1 MGAFQ
6 TVRVVL
12 DTNVMISSLL
22 FEGETSRLV
31 PLWKDGTLRPLICRE
46 IMAEVVRVLA
56 YPKFRLSQK
65 EIEFLLSVEIL
76 PWFEVVQ
83 IFDRPPWVQADPSD
97 DPFIWCAVSGKARC
111 LVSGDE
117 HLLRLTNSPVP
128 ILTVRAFLNE
138 LLETG

>member
-22 FEGETSRLV
+22 FEGETSRIV
-31 PLWKDGTLRPLICRE
+31 PLWKDGTIRPLICQE
-46 IMAEVVRVLA
+46 MMAEIVRVLA
-56 YPKFRLSQK
+56 YPKFRLSQR

-83 IFDRPPWVQADPSD
+83 ISDRPSWVKADPSD
-97 DPFIWCAVSGKARC
+97 DPFIWCAVSGNARF

-117 HLLRLTNSPVP
+117 HLLDLTNPPIP
-128 ILTVRAFLNE
+128 ILTVRAFIQKVM
-138 LLETG
+138 ETG